1 MKLNIVFV
9 VLFGFFST
17 SFADVLWS
25 WDFAEIPDG
34 WEANEYWDFSDSGAH
49 SYVAATTS
57 GPYHVTQISEM
68 LSDTLIIPP
77 SVSLI
82 TVIITSEHDYDG
94 WWTTGESYCSLWAR
108 LGVVGGGLTT
118 LEFDSHSWG
127 FDGNCGEPISA
138 EIDIPVN
145 GNDLIYLTFRSQ
157 ASSSY
162 GAYAMMDWLIND
174 ITISADLS
182 SLEKYSWGEIKSSF

>member
-1 MKLNIVFV
+1 MEISPFV
-9 VLFGFFST
+9 LFST
-17 SFADVLWS
+17 SSADVLWS
-25 WDFAEIPDG
+25 WDFTELPNE
-34 WEANEYWDFSDSGAH
+34 WLANEYWDFSDSGAH
-49 SYVAATTS
+49 SYVSATTS
-57 GPYHVTQISEM
+57 GPYSVTQTSEM
-68 LSDTLIIPP
+68 FSDTLTVPP

-82 TVIITSEHDYDG
+82 TVVLTSEKDYDG
-94 WWTTGESYCSLWAR
+94 WWSTGESYCSLWAR
-108 LGVVGGGLTT
+108 LGVVGGELTT

-127 FDGNCGEPISA
+127 FDGYHGEPVSA

-174 ITISADLS
+174 ITISADMS